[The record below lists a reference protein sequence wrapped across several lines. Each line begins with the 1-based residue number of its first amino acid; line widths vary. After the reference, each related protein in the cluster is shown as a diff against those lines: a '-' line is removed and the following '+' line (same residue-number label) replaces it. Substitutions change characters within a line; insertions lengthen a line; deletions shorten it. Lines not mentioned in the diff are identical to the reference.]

1 MRHDLRALRDQV
13 IHVRRPILDRRI
25 TDPRVRRNVNFDNA
39 AMERALGILRRGTA
53 LNVVNLSA
61 FVRDNQRPL
70 ELADIR
76 RIQPEIRLKREIDL
90 DALGDVN
97 ERTAR
102 PDGAVQRCE
111 FIITIRDDRPEKL
124 PEKIGVL
131 SKAVFD
137 TEEDN
142 ALLFEKGQNTMIDHL
157 GFVLRP
163 NAGEEL
169 LLRFGDPEPVERNRN
184 FAKAFAEI
192 RLR

>member
-76 RIQPEIRLKREIDL
+76 RIQPEIRLKREINL
-90 DALGDVN
+90 DTLGDVN
-97 ERTAR
+97 E
-102 PDGAVQRCE
+102 QR
-111 FIITIRDDRPEKL
+111 K
-124 PEKIGVL
+124 
-131 SKAVFD
+131 
-137 TEEDN
+137 
-142 ALLFEKGQNTMIDHL
+142 
-157 GFVLRP
+157 
-163 NAGEEL
+163 
-169 LLRFGDPEPVERNRN
+169 
-184 FAKAFAEI
+184 
-192 RLR
+192 

>member
-124 PEKIGVL
+124 PEKIGVYL
-131 SKAVFD
+131 KYLVILQELEFYMYSPVKDVAATVGRCGFGKPVG
-137 TEEDN
+137 N
-142 ALLFEKGQNTMIDHL
+142 APKMYKK
-157 GFVLRP
+157 RP
-163 NAGEEL
+163 MFRGRL
-169 LLRFGDPEPVERNRN
+169 WNRPC
-184 FAKAFAEI
+184 EYTPI
-192 RLR
+192 Q